1 MTQRVLEKLERMNVI
16 ELYNNG
22 TSLNELEKIVHSD
35 KRTIRDYLLANG
47 VKVKGVKLPE
57 IIPTKESIGLSKSE
71 RRFNCKKFDIID
83 TEEKAYWL
91 GFLMADGNISSD
103 LRKVELGLQA
113 CDVAHL
119 HKFNRFMECEDNN
132 VHYHPKITESKVF
145 DGYRWSMTSEHLC
158 TILNSYGC
166 TPKKSLT
173 LKFPDLKVFK
183 DPSLV
188 QHFIRGYWDG
198 DGCLCFTY
206 KTHGIDVLGTKE
218 FLEVLKKYLPL
229 EANIIL
235 HKNQTYTIKAFKEN
249 AYKIANYLYK
259 DASVYLDRKYNKY
272 LDFCRA
278 YEESYVE
285 LETQNGKLCD
295 ENTVLS

>member
-173 LKFPDLKVFK
+173 LKFPNVDIFKSKDLIR
-183 DPSLV
+183 
-188 QHFIRGYWDG
+188 HFIRGYVDG
-198 DGCLCFTY
+198 DGSIGLY
-206 KTHGIDVLGTKE
+206 KRPEFSCLGTYD
-218 FLEVLKKYLPL
+218 FLTSMLTYLEPRNL
-229 EANIIL
+229 SENSKGNPNTL
-235 HKNQTYTIKAFKEN
+235 VFGFSGTKAT
-249 AYKIANYLYK
+249 AYLYNLYYK
-259 DASVYLDRKYNKY
+259 SNIYLDRKFQIFNKIK
-272 LDFCRA
+272 DCRFKVKA
-278 YEESYVE
+278 LKL
-285 LETQNGKLCD
+285 LEDKIREG
-295 ENTVLS
+295 